1 MTSPGITHID
11 QGDWR
16 DYWYWSFTEAVLKR
30 MCSEVFPEGSVITET
45 HGNVMV
51 ATAFLWGM
59 GQPELKKEE
68 LDAHDP
74 HYQVIITVAAT
85 KPITT

>member
-1 MTSPGITHID
+1 MFG
-11 QGDWR
+11 
-16 DYWYWSFTEAVLKR
+16 
-30 MCSEVFPEGSVITET
+30 EVFPDGSVITKT
-45 HGNVMV
+45 YGNVMV

-68 LDAHDP
+68 LDAYDP

-85 KPITT
+85 KPITL